1 MEEVVYLGPVY
12 KLGKI
17 TSKYLIIEILAYS
30 IDDFLGICEHLH
42 SCSRSMRDLV
52 KKNFIVMSNMLFD
65 THMFKSVLPLTYIY
79 KTSRGAHKLLEKIM
93 KRKCE

>member
-52 KKNFIVMSNMLFD
+52 KKNIITMSNMLFD
-65 THMFKSVLPLTYIY
+65 THMYKSALLLTKNYN
-79 KTSRGAHKLLEKIM
+79 TSRAGH
-93 KRKCE
+93 